1 MKKLLQIKGGR
12 KDMVKDMGIRPYT
25 VDSIA
30 EIHIGTKY
38 YMPAPKAATQIIHTI
53 NSQILAYFQWKK
65 THPRNMTGAAIRVKI
80 IANAMAKIITTPTPF
95 HGLPV
100 TIRETGHK

>member
-12 KDMVKDMGIRPYT
+12 KDMVKDMFKDMGIRPYT

-30 EIHIGTKY
+30 EKHIGTKY

-53 NSQILAYFQWKK
+53 
-65 THPRNMTGAAIRVKI
+65 
-80 IANAMAKIITTPTPF
+80 
-95 HGLPV
+95 
-100 TIRETGHK
+100 RETGHK